1 MQRRKHFIA
10 TAGCSQSIRW
20 LEWFRDGIPS
30 VDYYHGCVLQLMIG
44 IKRLELVLTSIDLVP
59 PREVAIYRS
68 YENVVNCVG
77 RSVGAPI
84 GGFLLDMIGW
94 RW

>member
-1 MQRRKHFIA
+1 
-10 TAGCSQSIRW
+10 
-20 LEWFRDGIPS
+20 
-30 VDYYHGCVLQLMIG
+30 MIG
-44 IKRLELVLTSIDLVP
+44 IKRLKFVLTGIDLVP

-68 YENVVNCVG
+68 YENVVNCIG

-84 GGFLLDMIGW
+84 GGLLLDTIGW